1 MATTKAV
8 NPTFRLDVTGKL
20 FLNKETNIDIQ
31 DTITF
36 NSLFTRLSITKGDLA
51 IFPNVGLQQFLHLFE
66 FNTEEQ
72 IAENIMNFEKEAT
85 SQLGKECTIDY
96 TLDAANKSV
105 AMSFSI
111 TGLEYGINFE
121 YRSINNSIKVINYR
135 FDDSST
141 S

>member
-20 FLNKETNIDIQ
+20 FLNKETNIDVQ

-51 IFPNVGLQQFLHLFE
+51 LFPNQGLEQFLHLFE
-66 FNTEEQ
+66 FNTSDQ
-72 IAENIMNFEKEAT
+72 IAENVRNFEKEAS

-105 AMSFSI
+105 KMSFTI
-111 TGLEYGINFE
+111 EGLEYGISFE
-121 YRSINNSIKVINYR
+121 YRSINNSIKIINYQ